1 MGYRVVRLTELM
13 TYEFGQVEG
22 DIERLTEKALGSA
35 LPRGVNFASF
45 MNKLKSGELA
55 LLTDT
60 PAKPVLLRDGM
71 NKSWSLSAEGQEA
84 LSPEAKNAF
93 LSRAKM
99 SGGAAG
105 GAAPSRSSAGY
116 APNIEETY
124 VPEPVKPDTS
134 DAPPKLKYEYCFE
147 VACSDETFRKSVGC
161 SFELAKTKEEVVIG
175 RWQTAVTE
183 HGTKYT
189 AYSAVDEPK
198 RLTAKVAA
206 IPMGISVPH
215 NVKLKPIGSGAV
227 REAFIPVVPSVQ
239 LGERLGLPTEG
250 YYYHFYNN
258 RLVQEYKLLGDGK
271 WSFYATS
278 SIHERLNDEQG
289 FNRYQ
294 SAILVYW
301 KLAGKEVENQ
311 HLVYLEKQIT
321 RDELDNLNDDWLA
334 QHGIKLD
341 IKELLSVPKQPVAER
356 QTTQPVETAKAESKP
371 ETHTVATDLDTHQ
384 RETWGAIAEQYGLSA
399 KQLLDLNPQYNAD
412 PMLLSVGHSLRVS
425 QPNETQAEKHKV
437 YAKPPAKPEI
447 INPPLNAYYEFSDSY
462 LADTHVKAINHERLI
477 EKDIP
482 IVNLKEVTPRKVFAK
497 SCQLPQGCIDVGT
510 QEESIQNFGPWS
522 FFFGQAQANPMV
534 IPAIQA
540 TQAQM
545 AMGTSAAMVGQ
556 AETSPSGSS
565 ATELQKLAGTLKDK
579 LVDGYRWKVEGIG
592 ALFAM
597 QQSLLGDGTQYS
609 DKELRQLST
618 VQSRLRVHITEPN
631 EGEHYPHVNAYHV
644 DDTRIPVKYVAEGDN
659 NQLSVQLENDG
670 PIIYWTPADRGDP
683 SWQNTPS
690 QDDGF
695 ELEDIRV
702 TPIHS
707 DETTIS
713 VTPMPEEKDWRDA
726 ILVFPESSGIA
737 PLYVVYKESPRDKP
751 GTVTGQG
758 KDVPWKDGYWLGQA
772 ANEDQGQYIPTKIAD
787 ALRGKE
793 FKRFADLQ
801 TAIWKEVAK
810 HPELFEQFDKR
821 NKSQITI
828 GNAPISARQFHKGAR
843 KRYEIHHVEQIQ
855 HGGEVYNI
863 DNLRINTVKSH
874 LRIHSNEK

>member
-1 MGYRVVRLTELM
+1 MGYRVVRLTDLM

-71 NKSWSLSAEGQEA
+71 SKSWSLSAEGQEA

-116 APNIEETY
+116 TPNIEETY

-250 YYYHFYNN
+250 YYYHFYND

-289 FNRYQ
+289 YNRYQ

-341 IKELLSVPKQPVAER
+341 IKELLAAPKQPVAER
-356 QTTQPVETAKAESKP
+356 QATQPVETANVESKP

-412 PMLLSVGHSLRVS
+412 PMSLKVGDTLIVKAVEQAQSS
-425 QPNETQAEKHKV
+425 PEKETAL
-437 YAKPPAKPEI
+437 
-447 INPPLNAYYEFSDSY
+447 PPLTPGTYSCLANTHYAHSDAFISG
-462 LADTHVKAINHERLI
+462 THFKAINSERLF
-477 EKDIP
+477 EKDLP
-482 IVNLKEVTPRKVFAK
+482 VTNLTAITTASKATDYGKAA
-497 SCQLPQGCIDVGT
+497 LL
-510 QEESIQNFGPWS
+510 
-522 FFFGQAQANPMV
+522 A
-534 IPAIQA
+534 IPAHTA
-540 TQAQM
+540 TTNLGILSTSTTNT
-545 AMGTSAAMVGQ
+545 MGAWSI
-556 AETSPSGSS
+556 SGD
-565 ATELQKLAGTLKDK
+565 ALAGFARMGGFLAA
-579 LVDGYRWKVEGIG
+579 
-592 ALFAM
+592 ALWPS
-597 QQSLLGDGTQYS
+597 QLGDGTLEGNS
-609 DKELRQLST
+609 DFAS
-618 VQSRLRVHITEPN
+618 
-631 EGEHYPHVNAYHV
+631 
-644 DDTRIPVKYVAEGDN
+644 DDTTTMRVRLNMYTDENGKQQVVGIKTGEGSAYGDRVAKRVAVQQGQHFVAELDN
-659 NQLSVQLENDG
+659 GISITWTPDGSTDVLTPDTVLPENDQLDVHNIWVR
-670 PIIYWTPADRGDP
+670 PIEEHQQEVGTVLYPEDELAEYIVTFPADAGLPPLYLVFRKTARDESGVVTG
-683 SWQNTPS
+683 N
-690 QDDGF
+690 G
-695 ELEDIRV
+695 EDI
-702 TPIHS
+702 TGIWL
-707 DETTIS
+707 
-713 VTPMPEEKDWRDA
+713 EKA
-726 ILVFPESSGIA
+726 SEGLG
-737 PLYVVYKESPRDKP
+737 SP
-751 GTVTGQG
+751 
-758 KDVPWKDGYWLGQA
+758 
-772 ANEDQGQYIPTKIAD
+772 IPTEVANK
-787 ALRGKE
+787 LRGKE
-793 FKRFADLQ
+793 FSSFDAFRKAFWKAIGDTELVSQFTPNNQELIRQGFAPFTRFKDQ
-801 TAIWKEVAK
+801 V
-810 HPELFEQFDKR
+810 
-821 NKSQITI
+821 
-828 GNAPISARQFHKGAR
+828 GGRQK
-843 KRYEIHHVEQIQ
+843 YEIHHKVEIQ
-855 HGGEVYNI
+855 HGGGVYEL
-863 DNLRINTVKSH
+863 DNMGIMTPKNH
-874 LRIHSNEK
+874 IRIHSKSES